1 MMMEKVLAF
10 ALSGGGSRGALQLG
24 AMYALLEHGLQPDLL
39 TGASIGAANAA
50 FLAVNGFTKDS
61 LDHLAEIWRTAS
73 AANIMP
79 SNYVWLTVRA
89 MFGRSSNDPSRVL
102 REFLIAHGFSPD
114 LRFSDLK
121 HARLVIIS
129 ADLNTGKPILHG
141 EILDEKVLDALLLS
155 TALPPWFM
163 PVRNQNRYLMDGAVL
178 SHLPVEP
185 ALKLGATEIVA
196 FDLIDPREAQAE
208 GDGLRGFLGRLV
220 YSVEKRQSDLE
231 LELAEAR
238 GVPVLYLA
246 LAGNAPTHVWDF
258 QHTDEL
264 IARGYKIAQGAIE
277 SQRLSN
283 PILAGRG
290 E

>member
-1 MMMEKVLAF
+1 V
-10 ALSGGGSRGALQLG
+10 
-24 AMYALLEHGLQPDLL
+24 H
-39 TGASIGAANAA
+39 
-50 FLAVNGFTKDS
+50 GFTKDS
-61 LDHLAEIWRTAS
+61 LDRLTEIWRTAS

-114 LRFSDLK
+114 LRFSDLN

-141 EILDEKVLDALLLS
+141 EILGDKVLDALLLS

-196 FDLIDPREAQAE
+196 FDLMDPREAQAE

-220 YSVEKRQSDLE
+220 YCR
-231 LELAEAR
+231 EA
-238 GVPVLYLA
+238 PVGPRDA
-246 LAGNAPTHVWDF
+246 AG
-258 QHTDEL
+258 
-264 IARGYKIAQGAIE
+264 
-277 SQRLSN
+277 
-283 PILAGRG
+283 
-290 E
+290 